1 MSKYVVALDYIDKI
15 LIALSATTGGVS
27 ICSFT
32 SVVGAPVR
40 IASKGFTL
48 IISLTARIVKKLLS
62 ITRNKKKKHNKIL
75 MLAKSKLNSI
85 ETLISQ
91 ALIDME
97 ISHEEFIAIF
107 KEKDKYEKMKE
118 NLRSENKKQ
127 EIMRLSSIK
136 SKT

>member
-75 MLAKSKLNSI
+75 MLAKS
-85 ETLISQ
+85 
-91 ALIDME
+91 
-97 ISHEEFIAIF
+97 
-107 KEKDKYEKMKE
+107 
-118 NLRSENKKQ
+118 
-127 EIMRLSSIK
+127 
-136 SKT
+136 